1 MWRYRFEMELIFD
14 SDQMEII
21 SNSYMRQEDFNGTIE
36 EFIET
41 LANVGVCTTLLE
53 MAKNL

>member
-1 MWRYRFEMELIFD
+1 MELLF
-14 SDQMEII
+14 SAEQMEII
-21 SNSYMRQEDFNGTIE
+21 NRAYMRQKDFNGTVE
-36 EFIET
+36 DFIET